1 MVEVTGLEPTTS
13 WSRTKRATKLRYTSK
28 RTLSCLYSLIIITE
42 VSAFVNLI
50 AVIFCGFSNGFPA
63 VLPVCFPVQV
73 KRELLHWSFCS
84 RISRS
89 HARCDFSGSL
99 FCRGGQA
106 VSLQQKSDAHLCIAF
121 LLVEVTGLEPTT
133 SWSLT
138 KRATKLRYTSVCF
151 FAKQH
156 NLLYM
161 IFRKSKTILP
171 AFREFFNFWMT
182 LRPWPPSEQFW
193 PFRHERGS
201 KRKRPAG
208 AGPQPAACS
217 NCPNIERQRRLPP
230 RPLQK

>member
-1 MVEVTGLEPTTS
+1 MPVQPNYYNRGVGLCQS
-13 WSRTKRATKLRYTSK
+13 NRSHFLRIFKWIPRSVARLLSCAGKEGAFALALSVPAYLA
-28 RTLSCLYSLIIITE
+28 RTLAAIFRALC
-42 VSAFVNLI
+42 FVEE
-50 AVIFCGFSNGFPA
+50 GR
-63 VLPVCFPVQV
+63 Q
-73 KRELLHWSFCS
+73 S
-84 RISRS
+84 RCNKKAMHI
-89 HARCDFSGSL
+89 HASL
-99 FCRGGQA
+99 F
-106 VSLQQKSDAHLCIAF
+106 
-121 LLVEVTGLEPTT
+121 LVEVTGLEPTT

-208 AGPQPAACS
+208 AGPLPAACS

-230 RPLQK
+230 RPPQK